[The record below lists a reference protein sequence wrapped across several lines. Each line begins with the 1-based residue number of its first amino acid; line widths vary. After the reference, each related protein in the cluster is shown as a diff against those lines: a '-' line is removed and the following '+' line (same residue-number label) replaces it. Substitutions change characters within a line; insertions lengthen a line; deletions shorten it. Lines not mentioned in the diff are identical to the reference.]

1 MSPVQPGY
9 INCLRLM
16 FETCPA
22 GGAGTRVSAELSLGL
37 LLKPLKKVEQYER
50 FPPGSLEEEQR
61 LVLLDSCLTTVPT
74 GAGPPLPPVRDG
86 PDGAAAKDAC
96 ANSELD
102 RKSTRLNSS
111 HANISYAVF

>member
-1 MSPVQPGY
+1 MRPVQPGY

-50 FPPGSLEEEQR
+50 FPPGIARGGAKTRVVGFLPDDCSHRSWTSASASQGWPRRSSGERCMREQ
-61 LVLLDSCLTTVPT
+61 
-74 GAGPPLPPVRDG
+74 
-86 PDGAAAKDAC
+86 
-96 ANSELD
+96 
-102 RKSTRLNSS
+102 
-111 HANISYAVF
+111 

>member
-1 MSPVQPGY
+1 MRPVQPGY

-74 GAGPPLPPVRDG
+74 GAGPPLPRLPERLWCSAWF
-86 PDGAAAKDAC
+86 PESLRAAEMFSAHRYGC
-96 ANSELD
+96 
-102 RKSTRLNSS
+102 SS
-111 HANISYAVF
+111 RWR

>member
-1 MSPVQPGY
+1 MRPVQPGY
-9 INCLRLM
+9 INCLTLM

-61 LVLLDSCLTTVPT
+61 LVLLDSSLTTVPT
-74 GAGPPLPPVRDG
+74 GAGLPLPPVRDG

-96 ANSELD
+96 ANSELWV
-102 RKSTRLNSS
+102 TRVDNG
-111 HANISYAVF
+111 